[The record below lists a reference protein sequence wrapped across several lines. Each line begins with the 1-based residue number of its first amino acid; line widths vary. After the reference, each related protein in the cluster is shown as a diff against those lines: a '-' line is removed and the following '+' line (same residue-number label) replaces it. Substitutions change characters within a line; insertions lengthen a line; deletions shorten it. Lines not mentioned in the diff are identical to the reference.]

1 MMIHGWTTCIRS
13 YIMHRALSSPMQC
26 IVRYPH
32 PCSASFDR
40 CPHPGSAS
48 FDRCPHLHVAYHTSI
63 VHHTSVAYRTSIA
76 YHTSIVYHT
85 SIYTSASLDRWH
97 HSCDASFFIRSVSAP
112 TRGISFI
119 DRIIHRLH
127 MIHRLHIIHRLHVIH
142 RSIVRSLSSPRQCF
156 MRSVSA
162 PTCGISYIDR
172 TSYIDYISLRLHSIE
187 CISYID
193 QHQRFVRS
201 LSLPMRCFI
210 RSVSTCHQS
219 YLIHRLHMIYRS
231 HHMYRSVNVKMTEI

>member
-1 MMIHGWTTCIRS
+1 MIHGWTTCIRS

-76 YHTSIVYHT
+76 YHTSIVHHTSVACRTSIAYHTSIVYHT

-112 TRGISFI
+112 TCGISFI
-119 DRIIHRLH
+119 DRIIHRSYH
-127 MIHRLHIIHRLHVIH
+127 TSVAYDTSTAYHTSIACHTSIYASASFDRCPHPCSASFDRCPHLHVAYH
-142 RSIVRSLSSPRQCF
+142 SSIV
-156 MRSVSA
+156 
-162 PTCGISYIDR
+162 SYID
-172 TSYIDYISLRLHSIE
+172 
-187 CISYID
+187 CI
-193 QHQRFVRS
+193 
-201 LSLPMRCFI
+201 
-210 RSVSTCHQS
+210 
-219 YLIHRLHMIYRS
+219 
-231 HHMYRSVNVKMTEI
+231 